1 MTLNEHKKELLSAY
15 EDAQKIAFAPFI
27 FQATAAAKESG
38 LLDALGQ
45 SDTGLNIEELSQKKR
60 SYPLR
65 SQKFWTDILLTA
77 KVIKKRKPKVQLK
90 FWFGQCL
97 I

>member
-27 FQATAAAKESG
+27 FQATAAAKETG

-45 SDTGLNIEELSQKKR
+45 SDTGLNIEELAKKKR

-65 SQKFWTDILLTA
+65 SQNFDRYSA
-77 KVIKKRKPKVQLK
+77 YSQSYKKRKSKVQLK
-90 FWFGQCL
+90 FSWSML
-97 I
+97 NL